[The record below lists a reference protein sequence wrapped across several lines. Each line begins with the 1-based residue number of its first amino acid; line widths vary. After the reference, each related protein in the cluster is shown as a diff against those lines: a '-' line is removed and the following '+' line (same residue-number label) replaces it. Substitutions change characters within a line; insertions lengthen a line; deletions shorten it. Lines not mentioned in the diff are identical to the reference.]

1 MEEIINSSL
10 FLITIS
16 VVAYYLCNL
25 LYKRFKNALL
35 NPVLTSILLLIFALN
50 YLGVKIETYNEGTS
64 ILRILLDASVVALA
78 YPLYQQW
85 PVIRDNYKKILLCMF
100 TGSFT
105 GIVSIITLAWVFGA
119 SEKVIIS
126 LAPKSVTTP
135 IAVKVSEALGGIPPL
150 TAAAVVT
157 VGIFGSVVG
166 VQFLKLM
173 RITKAESIGLA
184 MGTAAHGLGTATI
197 TPMGERHSAM
207 GGLAIAINGLITA
220 LISPYLVEW
229 FLAIVR

>member
-10 FLITIS
+10 FVIAITIA
-16 VVAYYLCNL
+16 AYYLWDL
-25 LYKRFKNALL
+25 LYKRFRYPLL
-35 NPVLTSILLLIFALN
+35 NPVLISILLLIFTLD
-50 YLGVKIETYNEGTS
+50 YLDINVETYNKGTS

-78 YPLYQQW
+78 FPLYQQW
-85 PVIRDNYKKILLCMF
+85 PVIRANYKKILMCMF
-100 TGSFT
+100 VGSFT
-105 GIVSIITLAWVFGA
+105 GILSVLVFSWIFGA

-126 LAPKSVTTP
+126 MVPKSVTTP

-150 TAAAVVT
+150 TAAVVVT

-173 RITKAESIGLA
+173 KITKPESIGLA
-184 MGTAAHGLGTATI
+184 MGTAAHGLGTATV
-197 TPMGERHSAM
+197 TKLGERHSAM

-229 FLAIVR
+229 FLAIVK

>member
-10 FLITIS
+10 FVIAITIG
-16 VVAYYLCNL
+16 AYYLCDL
-25 LYKRFKNALL
+25 IYKRFRYPLL
-35 NPVLTSILLLIFALN
+35 NPVLISIILLIFTLEYLN
-50 YLGVKIETYNEGTS
+50 INVDTYNKGTG

-78 YPLYQQW
+78 FPLYQQW
-85 PVIRDNYKKILLCMF
+85 PMIRANYKKILLCMF

-105 GIVSIITLAWVFGA
+105 GIVSVLALSWIFGA

-126 LAPKSVTTP
+126 LVPKSVTTP

-150 TAAAVVT
+150 TAAVVVT

-173 RITKAESIGLA
+173 KIEKPESVGLA
-184 MGTAAHGLGTATI
+184 MGTAAHGLGTATV
-197 TPMGERHSAM
+197 TRMGERHSAM
-207 GGLAIAINGLITA
+207 GGLAIALNGLITA

-229 FLAIVR
+229 FLAIVK

>member
-10 FLITIS
+10 FLIAVTI
-16 VVAYYLCNL
+16 VAYYLCEI
-25 LYKRFKNALL
+25 LYKRFKYPLL
-35 NPVLTSILLLIFALN
+35 NPVLISILLIICTLN
-50 YLGVKIETYNEGTS
+50 YLDVNIETYNEGTG

-78 YPLYQQW
+78 FPLYQQW
-85 PVIRDNYKKILLCMF
+85 TVIRANYKKILMCMF
-100 TGSFT
+100 VGSFT
-105 GIVSIITLAWVFGA
+105 GIVSVVVFAWMFGA

-135 IAVKVSEALGGIPPL
+135 IAIKVSEALGGIPPL
-150 TAAAVVT
+150 TAAVVVT

-173 RITKAESIGLA
+173 KITKPESIGLA
-184 MGTAAHGLGTATI
+184 MGTAAHGLGTATV

-229 FLAIVR
+229 FLTIVN